1 MIFVVVVSNLL
12 EVQVCFQEELILV
25 FLFFIHLFLFVFS
38 DLHFFLSF
46 QTFFGLFESFF
57 QFYKNLNPM
66 ILILKYIMINLS
78 KLLIF
83 FGTKQDFFYL
93 IYLFPNCFILFSF
106 SYLSS
111 FLFPVILCLK
121 RLVVYFSLFLF
132 LIFFFYYIR

>member
-83 FGTKQDFFYL
+83 FGIKQDFFYL

-111 FLFPVILCLK
+111 FLFPVTLCLK

>member
-83 FGTKQDFFYL
+83 FGIKQDFFYL